1 MNGQKT
7 SLGRLA
13 DFPPYQLSV
22 TSNEVSS
29 AIADRYR
36 ARFGL
41 KITEWRVMAVLGDR
55 GPATQRE
62 LTDATMM
69 DKVAV
74 NRACKVLEDRG
85 LLVRRPNTK
94 DGRSHL
100 LDLTEDGCKIHDEVM
115 PFAKSIEDEIY
126 AVLSPEESA
135 QLSALLRRLF
145 KSAESMRPTAR

>member
-1 MNGQKT
+1 MNGQRAT
-7 SLGRLA
+7 LGRLA

-55 GPATQRE
+55 GPTTQRE

-74 NRACKVLEDRG
+74 NRACKVLEERG
-85 LLVRRPNTK
+85 ILVRQPNAK

-100 LDLTEDGCKIHDEVM
+100 LDLTAEGCEMHDEVM
-115 PFAKSIEDEIY
+115 PFAKGIEDEIY
-126 AVLSPEESA
+126 AVLSQAERD
-135 QLSALLRRLF
+135 QLCYLLGRLF
-145 KSAESMRPTAR
+145 KSAESMRPAAR

>member
-1 MNGQKT
+1 MNGQKA

-13 DFPPYQLSV
+13 DFPPYQLLV

-55 GPATQRE
+55 GPTTQRE
-62 LTDATMM
+62 LTDVTMM

-85 LLVRRPNTK
+85 LVVRHPNTK
-94 DGRSHL
+94 DGRSHM
-100 LDLTEDGCKIHDEVM
+100 LDLTADGWEMHNEVM

-126 AVLSPEESA
+126 SVLTQAECD
-135 QLSALLRRLF
+135 QLTYLLRRLF
-145 KSAESMRPTAR
+145 NSAESLRPTAR